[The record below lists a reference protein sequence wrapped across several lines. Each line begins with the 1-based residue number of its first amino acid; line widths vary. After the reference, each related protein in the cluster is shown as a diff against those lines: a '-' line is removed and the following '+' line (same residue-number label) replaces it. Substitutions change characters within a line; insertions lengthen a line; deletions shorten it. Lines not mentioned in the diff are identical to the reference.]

1 MRGQKTTTLKGVFR
15 VSKNSDVPIGKDAN
29 ARPMR
34 VTRSRSAALATVAE
48 EVVEK
53 PVTRKR
59 KLTEDPA
66 APTLPAPKKQQ
77 LARTEPVSATPR
89 KKRPTTLSAYFSP
102 SAAKAEQASVALMK
116 PVIPATVVEA
126 VIEPAVEAA
135 IESVAEPKVA
145 EAAVAPKLVEAVAEP
160 KFVEAVVAPELT
172 EVVAEQKTAEAV
184 VENAAT
190 PQPDNRDK
198 LNERAAVLL
207 ARLRNRTKVTSETTA
222 EETRSIQDDLR
233 TRRTAS
239 TLPHSAPAPASS
251 KFAEAG
257 GITASEQHAR
267 DIHRQFVSI
276 TRGTALP
283 QGLRKLNEI
292 FQALDHTVMFGG
304 QTSVIYHRARH
315 GVEAMAKRTF
325 GWRELGQ
332 ILALY
337 PESYTHKPV
346 PTVHDGRRIVSV
358 ELSPKVRGMD
368 LAVEIEARRDEFGR
382 RLVALVDTAHRA
394 FLVQRGYEDK
404 DIDATQGQWHPS
416 FDVESTP
423 AVTPLP
429 LPPTPAAA
437 AGPVATFD
445 RERLRHLLGAAEAKN
460 SELKDKPPA
469 VLALPTPA
477 DSPLL
482 QPVALPKESRVST
495 AKNLLERIREK
506 QRAKE
511 AAQLAAVQAVPQ
523 ATRTMHSRLPAILE
537 TLSFLFYTERRNVL
551 PYFYVVD
558 KLVESKGL
566 ERPDI
571 SNHIIAIAGFVPE
584 WCSITEPSA
593 NDSGGTTAEPGDSAT
608 TKLAPV
614 EPSPDAR
621 LTITRTISM
630 REAKAR
636 LIAKIEAVA

>member
-34 VTRSRSAALATVAE
+34 MTRSRSAALATVAEE

-77 LARTEPVSATPR
+77 LARTEPATPR

-102 SAAKAEQASVALMK
+102 SKPEQASVALMK
-116 PVIPATVVEA
+116 PVIPATVVEP
-126 VIEPAVEAA
+126 VIETVAEPVIETVVEP
-135 IESVAEPKVA
+135 VAEPKIA
-145 EAAVAPKLVEAVAEP
+145 EAVVETVVAPKLVEA
-160 KFVEAVVAPELT
+160 
-172 EVVAEQKTAEAV
+172 
-184 VENAAT
+184 AAT
-190 PQPDNRDK
+190 TLPDNCDK

-233 TRRTAS
+233 TRRTAT
-239 TLPHSAPAPASS
+239 TLPRSAPAPAPS

-337 PESYTHKPV
+337 PESYTYKPM

-482 QPVALPKESRVST
+482 QPVAVPKESRVST

-593 NDSGGTTAEPGDSAT
+593 NDSGGTTTEPSDSAT

-621 LTITRTISM
+621 LAITRTISM

-636 LIAKIEAVA
+636 LIAKIEAVV

>member
-1 MRGQKTTTLKGVFR
+1 MRVQKTTTLKGVFR

-29 ARPMR
+29 PRPMR
-34 VTRSRSAALATVAE
+34 MTRSRSAALATEPAPMV
-48 EVVEK
+48 VVEK

-59 KLTEDPA
+59 KLAEDPA
-66 APTLPAPKKQQ
+66 PTQKKQQ
-77 LARTEPVSATPR
+77 KAEPAATPR
-89 KKRPTTLSAYFSP
+89 KKRPTTISAYFSP
-102 SAAKAEQASVALMK
+102 STKTEQTSVTLMK
-116 PVIPATVVEA
+116 PVIPATVVETI
-126 VIEPAVEAA
+126 VEPVVETVEATA
-135 IESVAEPKVA
+135 EPVVEIVAEPK
-145 EAAVAPKLVEAVAEP
+145 AAD
-160 KFVEAVVAPELT
+160 
-172 EVVAEQKTAEAV
+172 EQKVTIEPIAEAV
-184 VENAAT
+184 VEVVAEPKLVEPVAET
-190 PQPDNRDK
+190 KPDNRDK
-198 LNERAAVLL
+198 LNERASVLL

-233 TRRTAS
+233 TRRTTTLS
-239 TLPHSAPAPASS
+239 TPAPAPAAS
-251 KFAEAG
+251 KFTEAG

-267 DIHRQFVSI
+267 DVHRQFVTI
-276 TRGTALP
+276 TRGPALP

-315 GVEAMAKRTF
+315 GVESMAKRTF

-337 PESYTHKPV
+337 PESYTYKPV
-346 PTVHDGRRIVSV
+346 GTVYEGRRIVSV
-358 ELSPKVRGMD
+358 ELCPKVRGMD
-368 LAVEIEARRDEFGR
+368 LAVEIEARRNEFSR
-382 RLVALVDTAHRA
+382 RLVALVDAAHRE
-394 FLVQRGYEDK
+394 FLIKRGYEDK
-404 DIDATQGQWHPS
+404 DIDATQGHWHPS
-416 FDVESTP
+416 FDIELTP
-423 AVTPLP
+423 TVTPLP
-429 LPPTPAAA
+429 LPPTSAAA

-460 SELKDKPPA
+460 SELKDKPPT
-469 VLALPTPA
+469 VLSLPTPA

-482 QPVALPKESRVST
+482 QPAAVPDSKVSR

-511 AAQLAAVQAVPQ
+511 AAELAAVQAVPL
-523 ATRTMHSRLPAILE
+523 ATRTMYSRLPAILE

-571 SNHIIAIAGFVPE
+571 SNHIIAISEFVPE
-584 WCSITEPSA
+584 WCSITEP
-593 NDSGGTTAEPGDSAT
+593 GDSAGT
-608 TKLAPV
+608 TTPSDSVAIKLAPV

-621 LTITRTISM
+621 LNITRTISM
-630 REAKAR
+630 REAKAQ
-636 LIAKIEAVA
+636 LIAKIEALA